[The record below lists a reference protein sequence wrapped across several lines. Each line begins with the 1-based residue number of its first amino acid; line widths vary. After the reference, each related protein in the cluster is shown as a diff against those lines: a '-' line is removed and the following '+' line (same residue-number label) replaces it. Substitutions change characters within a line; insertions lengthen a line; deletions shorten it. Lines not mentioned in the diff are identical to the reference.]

1 MKKALFLCVLCLAYA
16 CAPLVCPGEKEVRQV
31 YSEDSAPK
39 SYNAFVSLRYGILKV
54 PIYIEKAQ
62 NGYTLRSPQTGTVL
76 FKDTNLCVGA
86 TCIDLPLT
94 PDALIFGTVLTG
106 EEKASCSLGSLAFER
121 DDGLYKRKYIFSN
134 GQLKRVELIDKKRD
148 RLVVLDYPE
157 RNKQGYYR
165 NVKISVGD
173 ISFNLS
179 VDQIDFR
186 R

>member
-1 MKKALFLCVLCLAYA
+1 MKKALLLFILCLTYA
-16 CAPLVCPGEKEVRQV
+16 CAPLVCPGEKEVRQA

-39 SYNAFVSLRYGILKV
+39 DYNAFVSLRYGILRV
-54 PIYIEKAQ
+54 PIYIEKSQ
-62 NGYTLRSPQTGTVL
+62 GGYTLRSPQTGTVL

-86 TCIDLPLT
+86 TCLDLPLT

-106 EEKASCSLGSLAFER
+106 DEKVSCSLGSLAFER

-134 GQLKRVELIDKKRD
+134 GQLKRIELIDKKRD
-148 RLVVLDYPE
+148 KIIVLDYPE
-157 RNKQGYYR
+157 RNKQGYYK
-165 NVKISVGD
+165 NVKISIED

-179 VDQIDFR
+179 VDQINFR

>member
-1 MKKALFLCVLCLAYA
+1 MKRVLLLCTLWLAYS
-16 CAPLVCPGEKEVRQV
+16 CAPLVCPGEKEVRQL
-31 YSEDSAPK
+31 YSEDAAPK
-39 SYNAFVSLRYGILKV
+39 SYKAFVSLRYGILKV

-86 TCIDLPLT
+86 TCLDLPLT

-106 EEKASCSLGSLAFER
+106 DEKASCSLGSLAFER
-121 DDGLYKRKYIFSN
+121 DDGMYKRKYIFSN

-148 RLVVLDYPE
+148 RLIVLEYPE
-157 RNKQGYYR
+157 RNKEGYYR
-165 NVKISVGD
+165 NVKVSVGD

-179 VDQIDFR
+179 VDQIDFGR
-186 R
+186 